1 MILPGILALSGLG
14 LLIFGSLGAV
24 LWRAGGFGEGI
35 GPADMAIIRFTLLQA
50 TLSAGISVAL
60 AVPLARALA
69 RLAFPGRRLLVA
81 LLGAPFILPVIVA
94 VFGILGVWG
103 RSGWISDLFLQVGL
117 PRVDIYGLSGVV
129 LAHVFFNLPLVTR
142 LILLGW
148 SAIPPEQF
156 RLAAQLGFTRAD
168 RFRHLEGP
176 MLRRVVPGAFL
187 VVFLLAMASFAVVLT
202 LGGGPKATSVEL
214 AIFTAIRFEYDLG
227 RAALLA
233 VLQVGL
239 AGIFATILL
248 IAGRPTG
255 ITAGSIGAGPVF
267 CDHTTWRYDGALI
280 ILATAFL
287 LTPILAVILRG
298 LPALT
303 DVFDARLAEALGLSL
318 AIAAV
323 STSIALG
330 GALVIAALAVRVR
343 TGWLTEALAMLVLV
357 ASPFVLGTGL
367 FLLIQP
373 LADPFRLALP
383 VTALI
388 NGALTLPFCL
398 RIIYPAW
405 SRLDQTHGALAA
417 SLGITGPS
425 FFRLVLWPGLKAPIG
440 FAAGLSAALSMGDLG
455 VITLFAPV
463 DQATL
468 PLLIY
473 RLMGAY
479 RMDQAAAVALILTV
493 TSIALFLL
501 IEKGTRLGRHLS

>member
-1 MILPGILALSGLG
+1 MILPGAIALLGLG
-14 LLIFGSLGAV
+14 LLVFGSLAAV
-24 LWRAGGFGEGI
+24 LWRAGGFGAGI
-35 GPADMAIIRFTLLQA
+35 GPADLAIIRFTLMQA
-50 TLSAGISVAL
+50 TLSAGLSVAL
-60 AVPLARALA
+60 AIPLARAIA

-103 RSGWISDLFLQVGL
+103 RSGWISELLLGIGL
-117 PRVDIYGLSGVV
+117 PRVDIYGLTGVV

-148 SAIPPEQF
+148 SSIPPEQF
-156 RLAAQLGFTRAD
+156 RLASQLGFARSD
-168 RFRHLEGP
+168 RFRHLERP

-214 AIFTAIRFEYDLG
+214 AIFTAIRFEFDLG

-233 VLQVGL
+233 MVQVAL
-239 AGIFATILL
+239 AGAFAIALL
-248 IAGRPTG
+248 VAGRPSG
-255 ITAGSIGAGPVF
+255 IGAGSIGAGPVF
-267 CDHTTWRYDGALI
+267 RDHKTWRRDGALI
-280 ILATAFL
+280 ALATAFL
-287 LTPILAVILRG
+287 MTPILAVILRG
-298 LPALT
+298 LPALHQIMNAT
-303 DVFDARLAEALGLSL
+303 LIAALGLSL
-318 AIAAV
+318 AIAAI
-323 STSIALG
+323 STAIAVA
-330 GALVIAALAVRVR
+330 GALAIAALAVRVR
-343 TGWLTEALAMLVLV
+343 MGWLTEALAMLVLV

-367 FLLIQP
+367 FLMIQP
-373 LADPFRLALP
+373 LADPFKLALP

-405 SRLDQTHGALAA
+405 ARIDRSHGALSA
-417 SLGITGPS
+417 SLGITGTDY
-425 FFRLVLWPGLKAPIG
+425 FRLVLWPGLKAPIG

-479 RMDQAAAVALILTV
+479 RMDQAAAVALFLTV
-493 TSIALFLL
+493 ISIALFLL
-501 IEKGTRLGRHLS
+501 IEKGARFGRHL